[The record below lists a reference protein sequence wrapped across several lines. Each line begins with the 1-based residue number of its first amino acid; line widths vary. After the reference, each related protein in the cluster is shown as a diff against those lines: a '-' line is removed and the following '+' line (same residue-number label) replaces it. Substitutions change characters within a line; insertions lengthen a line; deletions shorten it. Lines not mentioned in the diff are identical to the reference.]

1 MNLCGI
7 YRGTHARRT
16 GAITQKLSKERARE
30 RILEAAKTRFAEAGF
45 EAASTRRI
53 AESAG
58 VAQSL
63 LLYHFAS
70 KEELWRAVVDG
81 VFAQAERG
89 LTDVAD
95 RMPDDADY
103 ETRLMNPIRSLVD
116 TFAADADLHRI
127 ILHEGKHESER
138 LTWLV
143 ETHLRRLYENSIA
156 LLKEGQAAGLVRPGD
171 PTLLH
176 YSIVSIAGTVFSLSP
191 EIRKLDPHTKAN
203 DPDAVTAL
211 IRDVLMIA
219 PRQS

>member
-1 MNLCGI
+1 M
-7 YRGTHARRT
+7 T
-16 GAITQKLSKERARE
+16 ITQKSPKERARE
-30 RILEAAKTRFAEAGF
+30 RILESAKSRFAEAGF

-53 AESAG
+53 AEAAG

-70 KEELWRAVVDG
+70 KEELWRAVVDV
-81 VFAQAERG
+81 VFAQVEQG
-89 LTDVAD
+89 FTDVAAQIAD
-95 RMPDDADY
+95 SADY
-103 ETRLMNPIRSLVD
+103 ETRLMGPIRALVNA
-116 TFAADADLHRI
+116 FAADADLHRI
-127 ILHEGKHESER
+127 VLHEGKHDSER

-143 ETHLRRLYENSIA
+143 ETHLRRFYENSIA

-211 IRDVLMIA
+211 IRDVLIIA
-219 PRQS
+219 PRKS